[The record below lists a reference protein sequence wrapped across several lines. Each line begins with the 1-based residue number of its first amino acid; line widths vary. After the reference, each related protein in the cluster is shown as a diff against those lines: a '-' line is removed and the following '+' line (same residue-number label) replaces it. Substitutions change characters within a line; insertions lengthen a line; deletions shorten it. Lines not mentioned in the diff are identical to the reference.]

1 MKLSE
6 IAEAVGGTVDGAQ
19 DAEIKGIA
27 AIREAGSG
35 DISFV
40 ANSKYAAEAA
50 DTRAAALIV
59 SRDFCISEPHPLLLR
74 VDDPY
79 YAFRQ
84 VVILFHPV
92 SYISRGVD
100 PAAAVSSDAKLGKDL
115 SILPLAYVAAGAEIG
130 DRVTLHPGVY
140 VGEGSSIGDDSI
152 VYPNVT
158 IREGVKIGKRV
169 IVHSGTVIGSDGF
182 GYATKDG
189 VHHKIPQVGGV
200 LIEDDVEIGA
210 NVTIDR
216 AALGMTRIGK
226 GAKIDNLV
234 QIAHNVVVG
243 EGCILCAQTGIA
255 GSTGL
260 GKYVVL
266 GGQVGVVGHAKIG
279 NGAKAAAQSGI
290 IADVPAGQTVAGYP
304 AVAHRDWLRAQA
316 LSLRLPEMKKEMETL
331 KKKLD
336 QLEAQLAAP
345 LRVEPGEE

>member
-6 IAEAVGGTVDGAQ
+6 IARTVGGSIDGAQ

-27 AIREAGSG
+27 AIREAGPG

-40 ANSKYAAEAA
+40 ASSKYAADVAG
-50 DTRAAALIV
+50 TRATALIV
-59 SRDFCISEPHPLLLR
+59 ARDFGISVPHLFLLR

-84 VVILFHPV
+84 VVTLFHSSQYTP
-92 SYISRGVD
+92 RGVD
-100 PAAAVSSDAKLGKDL
+100 PSACVSPEAKLGKNL
-115 SILPLAYVAAGAEIG
+115 SIFPLAYVAPGAEIG
-130 DRVTLHPGVY
+130 DRVTLHPGAH

-152 VYPNVT
+152 IYPNVT
-158 IREGVKIGKRV
+158 IREGVRIGRRV

-200 LIEDDVEIGA
+200 VIEDDVEIGA

-226 GAKIDNLV
+226 GVKIDNLV
-234 QIAHNVVVG
+234 QIAHNVVIG
-243 EGCILCAQTGIA
+243 EGSIIVAQAGIA
-255 GSTGL
+255 GSTEL

-266 GGQVGVVGHAKIG
+266 GGQVGVVGHVKIG
-279 NGAKAAAQSGI
+279 NGVKAGAQSGI
-290 IADVPAGQTVAGYP
+290 ISDVPAGQTVAGYP
-304 AVAHRDWLRAQA
+304 AVAHRDWLRASA
-316 LSLRLPEMKKEMETL
+316 LSLRLPDMKKEMDAL
-331 KKKLD
+331 KKRLD
-336 QLEAQLAAP
+336 QLEAQLAGPMQA
-345 LRVEPGEE
+345 ESGEE